1 MSVISISGVPGS
13 GKTLFATY
21 LVKNKF
27 KKENRFR
34 HFRPKI
40 NNVFSNYPVKLTNKK
55 IKRIKV
61 KILKDGKKV
70 KHYIYGEDKNIY
82 SRKTSLLDFKTWHN
96 YLPDSIY
103 ILDEFHTLFDSL
115 DYKNFP
121 KEISKTFQF
130 HRHFGV
136 KDIYVIA
143 QHPSRLVKPVRILI
157 DEFYHIRKFIKIPFL
172 GIGIFSYVIYYNF
185 DDYNKSVNVDPK
197 EVNYDFKKKIKFVRY
212 KRLFNSYDTKYMK
225 VLVQDKPYY
234 ETDTYNSKTLT
245 KSDIKDNFGIE
256 S

>member
-13 GKTLFATY
+13 GKTLFATSLAKKKY
-21 LVKNKF
+21 

-55 IKRIKV
+55 IKRNKKTGEIKD
-61 KILKDGKKV
+61 I
-70 KHYIYGEDKNIY
+70 NIY

-121 KEISKTFQF
+121 KEISKNFQF

-172 GIGIFSYVIYYNF
+172 SIGIFSYVIYYNF

-212 KRLFNSYDTKYMK
+212 KRLFKSYDTKYMK
-225 VLVQDKPYY
+225 VLVEDKPYY

-245 KSDIKDNFGIE
+245 KFDIKDNFGIE